1 MSRKPARP
9 RRAPRPGVRP
19 RLATWLLRHAQVLF
33 YTLGQLSR
41 QPVASLLTASVIGI
55 ALALPA
61 GLYVLLENAQTVTGG
76 WDGNAH
82 ISLFL
87 RTEVDDRTARELASR
102 IHDLP
107 QVAQTRLIGPAE
119 ALAEFQA
126 GSGFR
131 DVLQALDENPLPS
144 VITVQPRPEYSEPRA
159 IGELVESFKGYG
171 EVDIVQYN
179 LQWVKRLY
187 AMVEIVQRGV
197 LVLAGLLSVAVL
209 LIVGNTIR
217 LGIQNRRSEI
227 EIAKLFG
234 ATDAF
239 IRRPFLY
246 SGLWYGLAGGL
257 IAMVLVSVAMALLAG
272 PVGLLAELY
281 HSEFALQGLGA
292 TPSLAVVGAGALL
305 GLGGSWLAVGRHL
318 SAVEP
323 S

>member
-1 MSRKPARP
+1 
-9 RRAPRPGVRP
+9 
-19 RLATWLLRHAQVLF
+19 
-33 YTLGQLSR
+33 
-41 QPVASLLTASVIGI
+41 
-55 ALALPA
+55 
-61 GLYVLLENAQTVTGG
+61 
-76 WDGNAH
+76 
-82 ISLFL
+82 
-87 RTEVDDRTARELASR
+87 VDDLTARELASR
-102 IHDLP
+102 IRDLP
-107 QVAQTRLIGPAE
+107 QVAQTRLIGRAE

-126 GSGFR
+126 DSGFG

-144 VITVQPRPEYSEPRA
+144 VIIVQPRPEYSEPR
-159 IGELVESFKGYG
+159 GMGQLVEGFKGYG
-171 EVDIVQYN
+171 EVDIAQYN

-187 AMVEIVQRGV
+187 AMMEIVQRGV

-246 SGLWYGLAGGL
+246 SGLWYGLVGGL
-257 IAMVLVSVAMALLAG
+257 IAMALVSVAVALLAR
-272 PVGLLAELY
+272 PVTLLAELY
-281 HSEFALQGLGA
+281 YSEFPLQGLGA

-318 SAVEP
+318 SAIEP